1 MGVMGYSHAIIP
13 ASSALMD
20 ESFSTIRIKGI
31 RDGLLVSLP
40 DGEWEQQSSAL
51 LSQID
56 DQQSFFRGARLA
68 LDVGSQ
74 VIRVNEM
81 VELRDRLSE
90 RNVSLWA
97 VISESPM
104 TEQTAQLLGLATR
117 VSKPRPEEL
126 PSLDALNI
134 PQGTALFVQ
143 KTVRSGTRIEY
154 PGSVVVLGD
163 VNPGAEIVAEGSII
177 VWGHLRGSVH
187 AGSAGD
193 TESVV
198 CALELAPMR
207 LEIADASL
215 ERTGAD
221 PPDGSGTAFIED
233 QGIVIEPWQS
243 SSGTG

>member
-1 MGVMGYSHAIIP
+1 
-13 ASSALMD
+13 MD
-20 ESFSTIRIKGI
+20 EFISTIRIKGI

-40 DGEWEQQSSAL
+40 AGEWEQQTSAL
-51 LSQID
+51 LTQID
-56 DQQSFFRGARLA
+56 DQEAFFRGARLA
-68 LDVGSQ
+68 LDVGAQ

-126 PSLDALNI
+126 PSLDVLNL
-134 PQGTALFVQ
+134 PEGTALFIQ

-154 PGSVVVLGD
+154 PGSIVVLGD
-163 VNPGAEIVAEGSII
+163 VNPGAEIAAEGNII
-177 VWGHLRGSVH
+177 VWGHIRGAVH

-193 TESVV
+193 RAAIVY
-198 CALELAPMR
+198 ALELEPMR
-207 LEIADASL
+207 LEIANLVL
-215 ERTGAD
+215 ERAAAEPASG
-221 PPDGSGTAFIED
+221 PGSAFIRD
-233 QGIVIEPWQS
+233 DGIVIEPWQS